1 MHKPLLIE
9 IGVEELPA
17 IPFIKELPN
26 IKNKWQE
33 VCREYKLESEF
44 DFYFTP
50 RRLIFWHPDF
60 LKKQPDIEEELFGAP
75 IEMAYKDGKPTQSA
89 IGFAKKA
96 SVSVEELKTAT
107 SKGKEVLYYKKN
119 ISGKKTEEVLNEML
133 ELFLSRLN
141 FGRSMRWGSLE
152 KSFIR
157 PIRWLVALLGDK
169 TIPLEI
175 YGVKSDDFT
184 YAHRAFSYEKQKISN
199 SEHYLD
205 FLQKRGVLASAK
217 KREEKILEDFKTIE
231 KEENITIEIDR
242 DLLDEVV
249 SITEFPTPFLG
260 AFDKKFLKLP
270 SEVIITS
277 MKSHQR
283 YFPVYK
289 NNTLTNSFVVVANSL
304 ADDGK
309 LIVAGNEKVLRAR
322 LEDALF
328 FYENDLK
335 NGLSS
340 EKLSTVAFAEG
351 LGTLHDKTYR
361 EHAIASEIQRYL
373 DLDDETYGQAYRAV
387 QLSKNDLLSQMVYE
401 FTELQGV
408 MGYYYA
414 LAQGE
419 KEEVAL
425 ALKEQYLPL
434 GEESEL
440 PTCHTGAILAI
451 ATKLDNLIGLFS
463 TGKIPSGSKDPFGLR
478 RAAIGIIR
486 IIIDRKYQIDLNRI
500 LPRLSKKYN
509 QYDAEQLKKFILDRL
524 YQLIDTNSSLINAVL
539 ATNESDI
546 YNIYQ
551 KVLVLDKF
559 SKRSDFNELLS
570 IFKRVANIIKDFDMK
585 NLDIKEH
592 LFETDYEKALY
603 ARFSRID
610 EKEYSKLLEALA
622 NLKPELDAFFD
633 HVMVNVENDS
643 IKNNRKSLIAIIY
656 NKFKEIAD
664 IKEISIG

>member
-33 VCREYKLESEF
+33 ACKEYKLESEF

-75 IEMAYKDGKPTQSA
+75 VEMAYKDGKPTQSA

-96 SVSVEELKTAT
+96 NVSVEELKTAT
-107 SKGKEVLYYKKN
+107 CKGKEVLYYKKN

-157 PIRWLVALLGDK
+157 PIRWLVALLGDR
-169 TIPLEI
+169 TISLEI

-184 YAHRAFSYEKQKISN
+184 YAHRAFSYEKQKITN

-231 KEENITIEIDR
+231 KEENITIEIDK

-260 AFDKKFLKLP
+260 TFDKKFLKLP
-270 SEVIITS
+270 GEVIITS

-509 QYDAEQLKKFILDRL
+509 SYDVEQLKKFILDRL
-524 YQLIDTNSSLINAVL
+524 YQLIDTNPSLINAVL
-539 ATNESDI
+539 ATNECDI

-559 SKRSDFNELLS
+559 SKRSDFGELLS
-570 IFKRVANIIKDFDMK
+570 TFKRVANIIKDFDMK

-633 HVMVNVENDS
+633 HVMVNVENEA